1 METHNSVP
9 LKLTV
14 AEEAVIP
21 KEGGDCAGEHCWT
34 WIAYSKGAAAA
45 ERLNR
50 KLGDKGETRSYSQRG
65 FKICV
70 RGSGSLLSSLGKQ
83 KEEQGRCTVK

>member
-50 KLGDKGETRSYSQRG
+50 QLGEQRRE
-65 FKICV
+65 KE
-70 RGSGSLLSSLGKQ
+70 LLSEGLQ
-83 KEEQGRCTVK
+83 DLC